1 MKYPPINIKTM
12 RTEIYS
18 YEQLCQMY
26 GQDIIDPL
34 ETYEYWQ
41 LQTTGQILF
50 QGTPYDLPEWLAIT
64 KNKAAPFAGYDYQD
78 DAFTFGQWMQHQAE
92 LDYNKMAEIS

>member
-1 MKYPPINIKTM
+1 M

-26 GQDIIDPL
+26 GQHIIDPL

-50 QGTPYDLPEWLAIT
+50 QGTPYDLPEWLAI
-64 KNKAAPFAGYDYQD
+64 KRFKDIFVKSCP
-78 DAFTFGQWMQHQAE
+78 
-92 LDYNKMAEIS
+92 KIREIIS